1 VWPQRDKAINTG
13 PPGSEAA
20 EQQAAAEAQAQGQGQ
35 YQYYEEQPAPKG
47 EREPPSSPAEA
58 PHHGS

>member
-1 VWPQRDKAINTG
+1 MWPQRDKAINTG

-47 EREPPSSPAEA
+47 VREPPPL
-58 PHHGS
+58 P